1 MNKLKKYVA
10 STVIFAAFLLIF
22 NGCANLNLNNK
33 HENELL
39 ILHTNDHHGALLP
52 YETKDGTLIGGV
64 ALQANLVKQ
73 MRNEYKNALLLDAG
87 DVNTGSSLS
96 NIFDA
101 KPDILAFNALKYD
114 AATLGNHEFDG
125 TYEKLKNANGAFEFP
140 LA

>member
-1 MNKLKKYVA
+1 
-10 STVIFAAFLLIF
+10 
-22 NGCANLNLNNK
+22 
-33 HENELL
+33 
-39 ILHTNDHHGALLP
+39 
-52 YETKDGTLIGGV
+52 
-64 ALQANLVKQ
+64 

-125 TYEKLKNANGAFEFP
+125 TYEKLKMQME
-140 LA
+140 L